1 MECLLVK
8 ELSRTCD
15 DLEETVSFYQT
26 QIELCKKMKDEL
38 GSCGEV
44 DDQNVP
50 DECRFEW
57 NLRGV
62 RETQRRELEANRE
75 HAFSGEWYLRI
86 RN

>member
-38 GSCGEV
+38 GSCG
-44 DDQNVP
+44 
-50 DECRFEW
+50 
-57 NLRGV
+57 
-62 RETQRRELEANRE
+62 
-75 HAFSGEWYLRI
+75 
-86 RN
+86 